1 MSDIFKK
8 RFLILSV
15 VVIICG
21 VSVVNYK
28 LQNDNTLETSSDFV
42 AFEEKQLEEMKE
54 NLIVGGQENL
64 ESMEEIESVATTA
77 QSSSTDYFEEA
88 KAVINMDRNKII
100 SMLTEIIE
108 DREID
113 SDSKN
118 KAVEQKLQIIDY
130 MNQEKIIT
138 NLLNNKGY
146 DDVLVLI
153 TDNSVNVTLGIE
165 VLNKSDIAKV
175 LDIVMRETGR
185 PVEQIVIQNKH

>member
-1 MSDIFKK
+1 MSDIMKK
-8 RFLILSV
+8 RLLILT
-15 VVIICG
+15 VVIVICG
-21 VSVVNYK
+21 ISVVNYK
-28 LQNDNTLETSSDFV
+28 LQNDNILETSSDFV

-54 NLIVGGQENL
+54 NLVVGGQENF
-64 ESMEEIESVATTA
+64 ESMEQIESVATTA
-77 QSSSTDYFEEA
+77 QNSSEDYFEEA

-113 SDSKN
+113 SESKN
-118 KAVEQKLQIIDY
+118 KAVEQKLQIVDY
-130 MNQEKIIT
+130 MNQEKIIE

-146 DDVLVLI
+146 DEVLVLI

-185 PVEQIVIQNKH
+185 PVEQIVIQKKN